1 MLDSKDLKAIQ
12 EILDKSLDRSQNTIL
27 DEVYRVEK
35 NLQSQIN
42 RLENNMEKMQ
52 AQMNTLHLQTD
63 NVNLFLRI
71 VDDLRRRI
79 EELEKKT
86 A

>member
-52 AQMNTLHLQTD
+52 AQMNTLQLQTD

>member
-1 MLDSKDLKAIQ
+1 MLGSKDLEAIQ

-52 AQMNTLHLQTD
+52 AQMNTLQLQTD